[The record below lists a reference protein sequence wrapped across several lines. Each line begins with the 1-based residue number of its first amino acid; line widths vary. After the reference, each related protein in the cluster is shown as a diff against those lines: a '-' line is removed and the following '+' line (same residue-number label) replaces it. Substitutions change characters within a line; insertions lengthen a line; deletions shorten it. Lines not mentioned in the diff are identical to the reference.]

1 MQIKTLKI
9 QGFKSF
15 LEETEL
21 HLQPGITGIVGPN
34 GSGKSNLVDALRWA
48 IGEQSLK
55 RIRARSLDEILFNG
69 SEEHPATGMARVSIV
84 FSRGTRGF
92 PEPFSELSELCLE
105 RIYYRSGESEY
116 RINRMPVRLKDVV
129 ELFMDTGSGSK
140 AYSIIEQGY
149 IGEIVS
155 ASPEHRRIFI
165 EEAAGIMKYKTRK
178 NAALRKMEATRDNL
192 RHIDAVAQEVHRQMN
207 ALNRQAQKA
216 KKYRDVKDKIRSLEC
231 RLASLEYA
239 DIIRL
244 LRGETESRDE
254 KRSTEIALR
263 TRIAQGEALVEVLR
277 LKTLENTRRLEAIQ
291 EKIGSLS
298 QELNRI
304 DNEQAYL
311 RRSLE
316 DLEKRADEEARAAH
330 LSEERLRS
338 LAEEK
343 RALDREVGELVKR
356 STWLQEMRGEL
367 YQQRVSFAAK
377 EEELRKSLE
386 DQRTGLFGCLTRL
399 TEARNLEISAS
410 EKIEELE
417 RRRARGLEETARL
430 TEEIARLE
438 TTRRCLEREKAAL
451 LKERTFAQMEL
462 SLYELYQEGLE
473 RQRKEH
479 SSDLESLHEA
489 LHRKASRLQSLL
501 ELQQSYEGCQEGVKA
516 IMLHVAACG
525 QQEQRKGILGMVAD
539 ILETSPEYETALESV
554 LGERLQYIVTESQRD
569 GLEAVSYLKS
579 NMVGRGSFIPL
590 HSKGPVHAQWAFSQE
605 EDGLEA
611 LMRHVHVREGYRD
624 IAAYLLRDVFVVPDM
639 DTALEVWE
647 KNGASRTLVTKEGE
661 MIDPYGVIT
670 GGKTNGSGS
679 SILRTRREV
688 GMLEAEVKALEATIA
703 EHQERLQRVLWKA
716 RLAEADS
723 EKLHRACYD
732 MDLEIL
738 RREKDIQKIGEVLRI
753 TTERRNIVSFEVQQF
768 EKEAAALRE
777 TLASS
782 SALRVE
788 LEKEKD
794 ARESSL
800 ASLTSRLDD
809 FLMDK
814 ELHGETWH
822 DLETELRRLDEEIR
836 HKSLRLER
844 VRSQLAELTRL
855 HEDRGARIADIEG
868 QKAAFRTRIEENAAA
883 IARLAQ
889 LRSQEET
896 ALGALR
902 DVVRKEREALESEE
916 AGVRS
921 ARKELEGLLETIR
934 EKDLSIAALEV
945 KKQGICERIREKYH
959 IDLSAPVS
967 GQEDQ
972 IAGALANLSHD
983 EIKSAL
989 ESAYKDLERLGE
1001 VNPNAIEEFEELS
1014 KRHAFYREQYED
1026 LSKSLD
1032 SLQRL
1037 IQRINRLTKKRFL
1050 EAFER
1055 IRDHFQ
1061 AIFPKLFGGG
1071 RASLE
1076 LVDPENILETGVE
1089 IVAQPP
1095 GKRLQ
1100 SVTLLSG
1107 GEKALTAIALIFAI
1121 FQYKP
1126 SPFCILDEVDAALD
1140 DVNIHRFNELVRE
1153 MAHSSQFVLITH
1165 NKQTMEIAGTLF
1177 GVVME
1182 SPGVSKIVSVRMD

>member
-1 MQIKTLKI
+1 MQIKTIKI

-15 LEETEL
+15 LQETEL

-34 GSGKSNLVDALRWA
+34 GSGKSNVVDALRWA

-55 RIRARSLDEILFNG
+55 RIRAKTLDEILFNG

-84 FSRGTRGF
+84 FSRGTHGF
-92 PEPFSELSELCLE
+92 PEPFSELSELSLE

-116 RINRMPVRLKDVV
+116 RINRMPVRLKDVL

-155 ASPEHRRIFI
+155 ASAEQRRVFF

-192 RHIDAVAQEVHRQMN
+192 RHIDAVAQEIHRQMN

-216 KKYRDVKDKIRSLEC
+216 KKYRDVKEKIRSLEC

-239 DIIRL
+239 DIARL
-244 LRGETESRDE
+244 LRGETESRDGARAAE
-254 KRSTEIALR
+254 AALR
-263 TRIAQGEALVEVLR
+263 TRIAQEEAEVEVLR
-277 LKTLENTRRLEAIQ
+277 LRTLENARRVEALQ

-304 DNEQAYL
+304 DNEQAYVT
-311 RRSLE
+311 RSLE
-316 DLEKRADEEARAAH
+316 DLEKRADEEARAAR

-343 RALDREVGELVKR
+343 KDLDREVGELLKR
-356 STWLQEMRGEL
+356 SKWLQEMRGDL
-367 YQQRVSFAAK
+367 SRQRLVYTAR

-386 DQRTGLFGCLTRL
+386 DQRTALFGCLTRL
-399 TEARNLEISAS
+399 TEARNLEISAA
-410 EKIEELE
+410 ERIEELGQ
-417 RRRARGLEETARL
+417 RRTRGLEETARL
-430 TEEIARLE
+430 SEEIARLE
-438 TTRRCLEREKAAL
+438 TTRQGLEREKAAL
-451 LKERTFAQMEL
+451 LKERAFAQMEL
-462 SLYELYQEGLE
+462 SLYELYQEKLE
-473 RQRKEH
+473 RQRKER
-479 SSDLESLHEA
+479 SLELESLQET

-516 IMLHVAACG
+516 IMLHVASG

-539 ILETSPEYETALESV
+539 VLETSPEYETALESV

-569 GLEAVSYLKS
+569 GLEAVNYLKS
-579 NMVGRGSFIPL
+579 HMVGRSSFIPL
-590 HSKGPVHAQWAFSQE
+590 HSRTPVHAEWAFTQE
-605 EDGLEA
+605 DDGLEA
-611 LMRHVHVREGYRD
+611 LMRHVEVKEGYRD

-679 SILRTRREV
+679 SMLRTRREV
-688 GMLEAEVKALEATIA
+688 GLLEAEVRALEATRA
-703 EHQERLQRVLWKA
+703 EQQETLQKILWKA
-716 RLAEADS
+716 RLAEADC

-738 RREKDIQKIGEVLRI
+738 RREKDIQKIGELLRI
-753 TTERRNIVSFEVQQF
+753 TADRRDIVRFEVEQF
-768 EKEAAALRE
+768 EREADAVRE
-777 TLASS
+777 ALASS
-782 SALRVE
+782 SALRAE
-788 LEKEKD
+788 LEQEKD

-800 ASLTSRLDD
+800 ASLTSRLDE
-809 FLMDK
+809 FLVDK
-814 ELHGETWH
+814 ELHGEAWH
-822 DLETELRRLDEEIR
+822 DLEAELRRLDEEIR
-836 HKSLRLER
+836 HKSVRLER
-844 VRSQLAELTRL
+844 VGSQLAELTSL
-855 HEDRGARIADIEG
+855 HQDRGARIADLED
-868 QKAAFRTRIEENAAA
+868 QKASLRTRREENAAT

-889 LRSQEET
+889 MRSEEET
-896 ALGALR
+896 TLTGLR
-902 DVVRKEREALESEE
+902 DVVRSEREALESKE
-916 AGVRS
+916 ASIRS

-945 KKQGICERIREKYH
+945 RRQGICERVREKYH
-959 IDLSAPVS
+959 IDLNTS
-967 GQEDQ
+967 GPEQHERTGGGLASLSQE
-972 IAGALANLSHD
+972 

-1026 LSKSLD
+1026 LLRSLD

-1050 EAFER
+1050 EAFEC
-1055 IRDHFQ
+1055 IRGHFQ

-1140 DVNIHRFNELVRE
+1140 DVSIHRFNELVRE
-1153 MAHSSQFVLITH
+1153 MAGSSQFVLITH

-1182 SPGVSKIVSVRMD
+1182 SPGVSKIVSVRME